1 MEMSDDCTRLYIIE
15 RGFELLV
22 LSTRSE
28 GAKAQDW
35 EVAIE
40 ELRKDLEG
48 KLDEIQ
54 KRLEQPIDRERR
66 AVVDDETVANLRD
79 KLEVAR
85 ARVMDSLETGEDIVR
100 QHPIIVLGAALTV
113 GLMMGALLSHRGND

>member
-1 MEMSDDCTRLYIIE
+1 
-15 RGFELLV
+15 

-28 GAKAQDW
+28 GAKGQDW
-35 EVAIE
+35 EVAFD
-40 ELRKDLEG
+40 ELRTDLQK

-54 KRLEQPIDRERR
+54 KRLEQSVEHERR

-79 KLEVAR
+79 RLEVAR

-100 QHPIIVLGAALTV
+100 QHPIIVLGGALAV
-113 GLMMGALLSHRGND
+113 GLLLGALLSHRSDD